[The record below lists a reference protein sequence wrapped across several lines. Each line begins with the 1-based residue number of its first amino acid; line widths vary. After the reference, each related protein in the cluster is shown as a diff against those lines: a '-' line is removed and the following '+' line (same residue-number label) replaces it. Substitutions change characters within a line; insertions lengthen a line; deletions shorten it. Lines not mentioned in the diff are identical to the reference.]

1 MSTKDIIERL
11 NRTNT
16 TRRAGGGEGG
26 GVGDKRQTTRVGAR
40 VIRRRR
46 VAPGAKPAVPTAA
59 EALASGAPVEEAPT
73 PEVEVAPE
81 SAAAPVEEAP
91 AEEVKEKAPA
101 KKKAAAKKKAPA
113 KKKAAAKKKDETP
126 EEAPVVEAAPEEAP
140 AEEAPAVEAATEE
153 AATEEAPAEE
163 APAVEAATEEAAT
176 EEAPKEAAEGSDEAA
191 AEAEAVAPSP
201 DIAAGLPRADGSP
214 GKPNLPRLGGTPK
227 GTAFPGLGSAV
238 VRPPPGYDPA
248 NPEAT
253 RKAAA
258 KEAEK
263 TSATPGK
270 QWRDERSG
278 PGRGRRDAGAT
289 TLSEEE
295 QRRQQQRPR
304 RAGRRRARVEM
315 QMDDFPARN
324 RGRRRRTRSAG
335 PKKASPQAKA
345 IKRRVELDGTIT
357 VTNLAH
363 GMSVKAGQVI
373 KALIDVGQMATAN
386 DELDL
391 ETAQLVAEQFEY
403 EVVDKTFHE
412 QDHMIQVEEVEEDP
426 NQVTRPPVVTIM
438 GHVDHGKTTL
448 LDTIRKANVAAG
460 EAGGITQHTAA
471 YQVEHQGQLITFL
484 DTPGHEAFTE
494 MRSRG
499 AQVTDIVI
507 LVVAA
512 DDGIMPQ
519 TVEAIN
525 HSKAAGVQILVAVN
539 KCDKPGVNPDTVRQS
554 LMEHELVPE
563 EYGGDT
569 IMCNVSALKGD
580 GLDDLLA
587 NILLVAELGEYA
599 ANPDRHA
606 DGSVLEA
613 RLEKGRGP
621 VATVLVQAGT
631 LNQGDSVVLGTV
643 WGRVRAMADF
653 NGNPI
658 KSAGPSSPVEIIGLQ
673 DVPKAGDNM
682 AVVKDDR
689 AARALADHRADL
701 DRAANM
707 DGPIRVTLEDLL
719 AQAEEGEKVTLN
731 LIVKADV
738 GGTLEA
744 MKNSVDKLDVPGTD
758 VKLLHSAVGAISES
772 DITLA
777 HTYGTVVIGFNVRPD
792 AKARRAADQNGV
804 EVRTYSVIYEALED
818 IEKAL
823 KGLLK
828 PTIKETLQGT
838 AEVRETFNVPK
849 IGTAAGCRVMEG
861 TIARPHLAR
870 LLRDGIVVWD
880 GKLASLRR
888 FKDDVKTVE
897 KGYECGI
904 RLDGFND
911 IKAGDVIE
919 TFTQE
924 EVSPLDA

>member
-1 MSTKDIIERL
+1 ML
-11 NRTNT
+11 
-16 TRRAGGGEGG
+16 A
-26 GVGDKRQTTRVGAR
+26 Q
-40 VIRRRR
+40 
-46 VAPGAKPAVPTAA
+46 KPAVAEEAPPPAA
-59 EALASGAPVEEAPT
+59 EEAPVEAEAVAAET
-73 PEVEVAPE
+73 PV
-81 SAAAPVEEAP
+81 EAP
-91 AEEVKEKAPA
+91 AEEKPKKATKKAAAEKAPA
-101 KKKAAAKKKAPA
+101 KKETKKAAAKKKAAETDESGAEDAAEA
-113 KKKAAAKKKDETP
+113 KEEPKAEEAKADDAKAA
-126 EEAPVVEAAPEEAP
+126 
-140 AEEAPAVEAATEE
+140 AEEAPA
-153 AATEEAPAEE
+153 PD
-163 APAVEAATEEAAT
+163 PAVEAKEEPKAEEAKADD
-176 EEAPKEAAEGSDEAA
+176 AKAEDAKAEDAKASDAEKSDEAA
-191 AEAEAVAPSP
+191 EEKPAAATKAAPT
-201 DIAAGLPRADGSP
+201 GTQ
-214 GKPNLPRLGGTPK
+214 KPNLPRLGGAGK
-227 GTAFPGLGSAV
+227 DSAFPGLGSAV
-238 VRPPPGYDPA
+238 VKPPPGYDPS
-248 NPEAT
+248 NPEAS
-253 RKAAA
+253 RKAA
-258 KEAEK
+258 KEAQEARNK
-263 TSATPGK
+263 PTGGAAK
-270 QWRDERSG
+270 QWRDERTTPGAKRTSG
-278 PGRGRRDAGAT
+278 K
-289 TLSEEE
+289 EEE
-295 QRRQQQRPR
+295 DNRRQRPR
-304 RAGRRRARVEM
+304 RTGRRRARVEM
-315 QMDDFPARN
+315 QMDDFSART
-324 RGRRRRTRSAG
+324 RGRRRRTKSSG

-357 VTNLAH
+357 VANLAH
-363 GMSVKAGQVI
+363 GMSIKAGQVI
-373 KALIDVGQMATAN
+373 KALIDLGQMATAN

-412 QDHMIQVEEVEEDP
+412 DDHMIQVEEVEDDP

-471 YQVEHQGQLITFL
+471 YQVEHEGQLITFI

-525 HSKAAGVQILVAVN
+525 HSKAAGVQIMVAVN
-539 KCDKPGVNPDTVRQS
+539 KCDKPGVNPDTVRQA

-587 NILLVAELGEYA
+587 NISLLAELGEYT

-621 VATVLVQAGT
+621 VATVLVQEGT
-631 LNQGDSVVLGTV
+631 LKKGDSIALGTV
-643 WGRVRAMADF
+643 WGRVRAMSDF

-658 KSAGPSSPVEIIGLQ
+658 KEAGPSTPVEVIGLQ
-673 DVPKAGDNM
+673 DVPTAGDNVV
-682 AVVKDDR
+682 VVKDDK

-701 DRAANM
+701 AKAANM
-707 DGPIRVTLEDLL
+707 DGPAKVTLEDLL
-719 AQAEEGEKVTLN
+719 ARAEEGEKVTLN

-744 MKNSVDKLDVPGTD
+744 MKSSVAKIDVPGTE

-792 AKARRAADQNGV
+792 AKARRAADSSGV
-804 EVRTYSVIYEALED
+804 EIRTYSVIYEALEE
-818 IEKAL
+818 IELAL
-823 KGLLK
+823 KGLLS

-838 AEVRETFNVPK
+838 AEVRETFNIPK
-849 IGTAAGCRVMEG
+849 VGTAAGCRVMEG
-861 TIARPHLAR
+861 TVSRPHNVR

-888 FKDDVKTVE
+888 FKDDVKSVE
-897 KGYECGI
+897 KGYECGM
-904 RLDGFND
+904 RLEGFND
-911 IKAGDVIE
+911 LKSGDVIE
-919 TFTQE
+919 AYTQE
-924 EVSPLDA
+924 EVSPI